1 MVLAKAKAKARA
13 NKRFIVQVSL
23 TIVAYDRQNIFTV
36 QATGLPKMNE
46 LDMPDNSRSHHP
58 RNLTPYTA
66 H

>member
-1 MVLAKAKAKARA
+1 MVLAKAKARA
-13 NKRFIVQVSL
+13 NKTFIAQASL
-23 TIVAYDRQNIFTV
+23 TIVTYDRQNIFIV

-58 RNLTPYTA
+58 RNLTPHST